1 MTKEEKQKVITPN
14 EQQTRNL
21 SAWMQAIGE
30 PAKIMLDKT
39 MAKVQSIRDSG
50 CVVYP
55 EQNDILKA
63 FNLVHPDNVKVVIL
77 GQDPYHEPNQA
88 NGLAFSVPDG
98 ARIPPSL
105 RNIFKE
111 LSDDI
116 GCPVPQTGNLEPWA
130 EKGVFLLNSVL
141 TVEEHNPNS
150 HNWMDWDIVTS
161 HALYYLLKSDCTSK
175 KPVVYICWGKDADAT
190 LCRAIDLSWG
200 VPPTHYI
207 IRSTHPS
214 PFSARKDSKFA
225 PAFLGSKPFSKAN
238 KWLTEH
244 GAEPVDWTL

>member
-21 SAWMQAIGE
+21 SAWMDAIGE
-30 PAKIMLDKT
+30 PTKIMLDKT

-50 CVVYP
+50 YAVYP
-55 EQNDILKA
+55 KQEDVLKA
-63 FNLVHPDNVKVVIL
+63 FKLVHPDDVKVVII

-88 NGLAFSVPDG
+88 NGLAFSVSDG
-98 ARIPPSL
+98 VRIPPSL

-130 EKGVFLLNSVL
+130 EKGVLLLNSVL
-141 TVEEHNPNS
+141 TVEDHKPNS

-161 HALYYLLKSDCTSK
+161 HALYYLLYAGNTYK
-175 KPVVYICWGKDADAT
+175 KPIVYLCWGENAHAT
-190 LCRAIDLSWG
+190 MCRAIDIVFG
-200 VPPTHYI
+200 IPPIQHI

-214 PFSARKDSKFA
+214 PFSARKDSKSA
-225 PAFLGSKPFSKAN
+225 HAFLGSKPFSEAN